1 MAAYFDWSDGHTAVS
16 TNELK
21 LQLITLIEGYFSKH
35 QTCER
40 SIAISLGRQNYASAL
55 TAKISPFC
63 ALSYCIQIGVFKCGR
78 GREGQ
83 HLSFLWTYVKQQTYC
98 RFWRDPAFSLVFP
111 PNWFSQLEAVWG
123 LGESQTRRTAEN
135 LCLTPSWTPTTQPIQ
150 GWRRYHSTA
159 GLLITIL

>member
-1 MAAYFDWSDGHTAVS
+1 MAAYFDWSDAHTAVS

-135 LCLTPSWTPTTQPIQ
+135 LCLTPQLDSNN
-150 GWRRYHSTA
+150 TA
-159 GLLITIL
+159 YPRLEALP